1 MRQPFNHSNPA
12 VRTAGFFHAR
22 VRAGRIHHRK
32 NKTGLPCGG
41 GRPLRTCRRFGLAEF
56 CSVERSTGASDDIGW
71 ARSTRHSRVRIVS
84 SGEVPKHSPSY
95 RLIDSLDHLLTA
107 SATSAAAMSAHRR
120 RDIQPAGRHP
130 RHSARSDL
138 LTQPADTRQTRTRS
152 RSGRRSPPTPSRVF
166 SGGVRERQR
175 TKQLSQKNSVHASI
189 GSTILDHNSH
199 QRPRKYGRS
208 GHVCPSDPW
217 SHPVSEF
224 TSILRTL

>member
-1 MRQPFNHSNPA
+1 MDLSVQPEPA
-12 VRTAGFFHAR
+12 DP
-22 VRAGRIHHRK
+22 K
-32 NKTGLPCGG
+32 NKAGLPCGG

-107 SATSAAAMSAHRR
+107 SATSAATMSAHRR

-138 LTQPADTRQTRTRS
+138 LTQPSRHAADQNKKPERS
-152 RSGRRSPPTPSRVF
+152 SLSTHSVPRVF
-166 SGGVRERQR
+166 RRGAGEAENETTIAKEFGPRKHWIHNFGSQFSPTSTEVRPFRACVPE
-175 TKQLSQKNSVHASI
+175 
-189 GSTILDHNSH
+189 
-199 QRPRKYGRS
+199 RPR
-208 GHVCPSDPW
+208 
-217 SHPVSEF
+217 SHPGSEV